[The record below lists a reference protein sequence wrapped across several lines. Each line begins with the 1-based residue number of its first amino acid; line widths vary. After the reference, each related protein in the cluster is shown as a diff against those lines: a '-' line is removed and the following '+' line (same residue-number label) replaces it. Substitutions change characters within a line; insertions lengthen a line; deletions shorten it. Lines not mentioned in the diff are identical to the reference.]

1 MERLK
6 NYIIAFLGGYTE
18 NDVDY
23 LQKIRYDAGYK
34 EGKEIASITTY
45 TKGVNAGIQE
55 LARKLNTIAVHVYGK
70 SKQEWIDAI
79 YFEITKH
86 I

>member
-1 MERLK
+1 MKRLK
-6 NYIIAFLGGYTE
+6 DYIITFLGGYTE
-18 NDVDY
+18 NDVDDIK
-23 LQKIRYDAGYK
+23 QKWCYAGYK
-34 EGKEIASITTY
+34 EGKEIANAGTY
-45 TKGVNAGIQE
+45 TKGVEDGIQV
-55 LARKLNTIAVHVYGK
+55 LARKLNDIAVNVYGK

>member
-6 NYIIAFLGGYTE
+6 NYIIGFLGGYTQS
-18 NDVDY
+18 DVDY
-23 LQKIRYDAGYK
+23 IQKTWYDAGYK
-34 EGKEIASITTY
+34 EGKELASITTY

-70 SKQEWIDAI
+70 SKKEWIDAI
-79 YFEITKH
+79 YFEIIKH
-86 I
+86 V

>member
-6 NYIIAFLGGYTE
+6 NYIIGFLGGYTQS
-18 NDVDY
+18 DVDNI
-23 LQKIRYDAGYK
+23 QKTWYDAGYK
-34 EGKEIASITTY
+34 EGKELANAGTY
-45 TKGVNAGIQE
+45 TEGVKDGIQT
-55 LARKLNTIAVHVYGK
+55 LARKLDTIAVHVYGK